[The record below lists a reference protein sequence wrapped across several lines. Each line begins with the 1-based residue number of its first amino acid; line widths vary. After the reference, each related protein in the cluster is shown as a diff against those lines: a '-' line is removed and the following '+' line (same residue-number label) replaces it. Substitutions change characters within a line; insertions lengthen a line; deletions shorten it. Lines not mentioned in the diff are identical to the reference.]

1 MTIPAHDER
10 VLVLAPLGRDG
21 EVVEQILGAAG
32 LATAVVNTAHA
43 LFGALEDGAGAL
55 LLTEEALPPP
65 SRERLLAH
73 LAAQPAWSDLPV
85 TLLLSVAAG
94 DASRQASAR
103 ALLPGHNVTLL
114 RRPVHAST
122 LVSVVEAALRARRR
136 QYQVRDYLAE
146 RERHAEELERRVAER
161 TAELLY
167 ANGILAEQMEVREK
181 AQQQLELLNR
191 IFAAISGSLETGE
204 VKVRLAS
211 LLQEEVGVRAG
222 AVLAYDPPEERLL
235 LRESWGLAATTR
247 QALADLSVAGSIFEA
262 CIARMESVEHAH
274 FDRGEWEPPW
284 LSELAGCG
292 WRHWLC
298 VPLLAQGMVQG
309 VLLVLSEEPT
319 IGEDLRR
326 FFVTLGQQAGAAI
339 ANARLYAEVLARG
352 QRLQLLAQQ
361 IISIQER
368 ERHRVSRELHDEA
381 GQALTALI
389 FSLAMLKDTIRE
401 NPDEAARS
409 VDVAVQLTGDTMEQ
423 IRSLAHAMRTPSLDV
438 IGLDATLAGL
448 CREFG
453 RRTGLQ
459 IHYEGAELAG
469 LPEMVS
475 ISLYRVAQ
483 EGLTNVA
490 RHANAHNVA
499 MKLALENGNVI
510 LTIADD
516 GVGFAAAAMLR
527 RRVEGIGL
535 SGLNERMETLGGR
548 LEISS
553 REGQGTLLRAMV
565 PIADTATGHGER
577 EAGDTGP
584 LRAL

>member
-565 PIADTATGHGER
+565 PIADRATGHGER

>member
-499 MKLALENGNVI
+499 MKLALENRNVI